1 MGDYIN
7 HSQTIILIVY
17 FTFCKC
23 FVKLI
28 CFCFFTACLYVDIE
42 FYLFLFCEK
51 DTPRFLLEIALS
63 YIPSRF
69 SCFGVIV
76 KTVITN
82 RLENIVLFFF
92 YALQFNYFFFF
103 FTIRPITCELQ
114 TCEVSVKVYAANAS
128 KKDAHRTI

>member
-1 MGDYIN
+1 M
-7 HSQTIILIVY
+7 LIVH
-17 FTFCKC
+17 FTFCEY

-28 CFCFFTACLYVDIE
+28 CFCFFTACLYLDIE

-51 DTPRFLLEIALS
+51 DTPSLLLEIALS
-63 YIPSRF
+63 YILSRF
-69 SCFGVIV
+69 YCFGVIV
-76 KTVITN
+76 KTVIPN
-82 RLENIVLFFF
+82 RLQNLFLFFF
-92 YALQFNYFFFF
+92 YASRFNYFFFF